1 MEPTAKARTEK
12 SFSYVVR
19 APSSDGFDV
28 MNVDVK
34 INTSW
39 IFQDAE
45 DSGEEHGCLPDRA
58 ASSPDMDTGT
68 LGKQLEC
75 SEQKLL
81 AAVDK
86 HMMSESRLRSRIREL
101 ELSERSLLRRV
112 DKLGARV
119 LQERHASLRAHEE
132 LQALWGELAHQVL
145 EKERAA
151 RRQRWRLR
159 RLRERLRRKDE
170 ALARQAAALERARRT
185 QRRQLG
191 LVREQERV
199 LRAQVQR
206 LEADVRRLCRAAGLL
221 LAELDVPAPRSPR
234 SPGPADPRSAPQ
246 EAAELR
252 ALQARAERGERER
265 EEAARRLRDQRA
277 TERRLRAQLEELR
290 CRVYELQ
297 LSEIGLQGQVEDLA
311 GQNRSLREKLGGQA
325 PGDSARST
333 APDGQGSL
341 EAPGRVQ
348 DGPQP
353 LPGEKAPDACRS
365 RGRHTTLRS
374 HGAPG
379 PRASAG
385 QPPEG
390 PCAWVCIGAGRG
402 PSDSVSGLETTAEL
416 LGVLAGRDSAQLTP
430 PEPRVDAQ
438 PLLLICGCPPG
449 QNVDGSLLSVEL
461 AWVSEQKPAAVPAQ
475 ESFLLVQTSTLP
487 PWGLARDPA
496 PLPPPPLP
504 WEAAPGELQGQQV
517 LDVRPPPAPRA
528 GGQSCQDHRQARG
541 RDAPLCRESPHV
553 SNPPL
558 PRRGPRGLK
567 GSQKE
572 GGGAPEWG
580 TEEQEVRRTWDRKE
594 EDLGDKRQPSQE
606 GRENLSLEDRVGAL
620 EGVQGGHT
628 AAEAR
633 VAASRPWPGQE
644 LAPPPLQ
651 EETAGSTDG
660 PESLSRRGTGAGRVW
675 GLPGGF
681 SLEEEEEASPATCFR
696 AHDTKGPSPAGAQ
709 HLAEQGRAVG
719 RVQGPEE
726 NHVWSGSARLLQ
738 EESPGDQGQ
747 EEEEQKAFHQE
758 GSSPGC
764 RGFLEEP
771 SSEECEA
778 NEVLL
783 FVKEGGLPLSLRLA
797 LSPEGAEPTSHS
809 QAPST
814 GQGRSALT
822 IEEFEKEVEACF
834 RQLSILKLGSEGRRQ
849 KVPTLAGENWSFAHR
864 WPSCQENACAQQ
876 ALANQ
881 SLDLCSAMEAH
892 PTESSEDVELGET
905 EALGAGQVLPGTVPD
920 SDDVGPRPGG
930 PSELGQT
937 WLSERPTALER
948 VRRRFHQL
956 IAGLKKERS
965 RVLHDNIALQRDQE
979 RGRKKLRALEKDR
992 ERTVKN
998 ISALERDNSTLLED
1012 IAHLKRELDQCLQV
1026 ISDLEDCNGKSYGK
1040 ISELEEENEKL
1051 KVRVEQLGKA
1061 LSESFRASKGVT
1073 EHVTRENREL
1083 KALISQLGVSYK
1095 ELIKDVVLG
1104 IEDMI
1109 RALRRENEHLL
1120 HRIQVLEREVT
1131 KGRSTDVGRLV
1142 RAQEPLQGK
1151 CKMAVDKENAVERE
1165 VQVTQLPGPLITG
1178 LHGLPL
1184 EEEVGLAGERTGP
1197 SSGMENSGCRAD
1209 STAAPLVWGNA
1220 ERSSGLQENT
1230 DGAGVREALPEQE
1243 EKRPWCS
1250 ADQGPALRS
1259 PSNGPQLQDPEAET
1273 SEEALRLQVRQLHH
1287 QVRTLR
1293 CQLRDQG
1300 SAHRGLQASLHEAV
1314 HLRAELTGQLEEL
1327 QKKQHEANLAVTPLK
1342 AKLASL
1348 VQKCRERNHV
1358 ITRLLRELHRHGA
1371 LDRLLS
1377 KTAQSMV
1384 NDAALAEYA
1393 ATFLAP
1399 GVPQT
1404 GHHLDAESEKTA
1416 AVRAQKCVLDPEID
1430 SVLQRPLCSESW
1442 PIPTAEGP
1450 TQAAGPNSLK
1460 ERRQHRGKHIKLENI
1475 YIPPNGP
1482 AEQRRPPDLR
1492 SLPGS

>member
-34 INTSW
+34 IDTSW

-45 DSGEEHGCLPDRA
+45 DGGEEHGYLPDGA
-58 ASSPDMDTGT
+58 ASSPDVDTGT

-112 DKLGARV
+112 DELGARV
-119 LQERHASLRAHEE
+119 LQERRASLRAHEE
-132 LQALWGELAHQVL
+132 LQALRGELAHQ
-145 EKERAA
+145 
-151 RRQRWRLR
+151 
-159 RLRERLRRKDE
+159 
-170 ALARQAAALERARRT
+170 
-185 QRRQLG
+185 
-191 LVREQERV
+191 
-199 LRAQVQR
+199 
-206 LEADVRRLCRAAGLL
+206 
-221 LAELDVPAPRSPR
+221 
-234 SPGPADPRSAPQ
+234 
-246 EAAELR
+246 
-252 ALQARAERGERER
+252 
-265 EEAARRLRDQRA
+265 
-277 TERRLRAQLEELR
+277 
-290 CRVYELQ
+290 
-297 LSEIGLQGQVEDLA
+297 
-311 GQNRSLREKLGGQA
+311 
-325 PGDSARST
+325 
-333 APDGQGSL
+333 

-365 RGRHTTLRS
+365 HGRHTTLRS

-390 PCAWVCIGAGRG
+390 PCAWVCIGAGWG

-416 LGVLAGRDSAQLTP
+416 LGVLAGRDRAQLTQA
-430 PEPRVDAQ
+430 EPRVDAQ

-487 PWGLARDPA
+487 PWGLAGDPA

-558 PRRGPRGLK
+558 PRRGPRDLK

-572 GGGAPEWG
+572 EGGAPEWG

-620 EGVQGGHT
+620 EGVQGGHR

-633 VAASRPWPGQE
+633 VAASRPRPGQQ
-644 LAPPPLQ
+644 LALPPLQ
-651 EETAGSTDG
+651 EEAAGSTEG

-719 RVQGPEE
+719 RVQGTEE
-726 NHVWSGSARLLQ
+726 KHVWSGSAWLLQ

-797 LSPEGAEPTSHS
+797 LLPEGAKPTSHS

-814 GQGRSALT
+814 GQDRSALT

-834 RQLSILKLGSEGRRQ
+834 QQLSILKLGSEGRRQ
-849 KVPTLAGENWSFAHR
+849 KVPTLAGENWSFARR
-864 WPSCQENACAQQ
+864 WPSCQENACARQ

-892 PTESSEDVELGET
+892 PTETSEDVELGET

-920 SDDVGPRPGG
+920 SDDMGPRPGG
-930 PSELGQT
+930 PSELGHT

-965 RVLHDNIALQRDQE
+965 RVLRDIALQRDQE

-998 ISALERDNSTLLED
+998 ISALERDNSALLGD

-1109 RALRRENEHLL
+1109 RALRRENDHLL

-1151 CKMAVDKENAVERE
+1151 CKMAVDKENAVERG

-1197 SSGMENSGCRAD
+1197 SSGMENSRCRAD
-1209 STAAPLVWGNA
+1209 PTAPPLVWGNA
-1220 ERSSGLQENT
+1220 EGSSGLQGNT

-1259 PSNGPQLQDPEAET
+1259 PSNGPQLQDLEAET

-1300 SAHRGLQASLHEAV
+1300 SSHRGLQASLHEAV

-1377 KTAQSMV
+1377 ETAQSMV
-1384 NDAALAEYA
+1384 NDVALAEYA

-1416 AVRAQKCVLDPEID
+1416 AVRAQKCVLDPEMD
-1430 SVLQRPLCSESW
+1430 GVLQRPLCSESW
-1442 PIPTAEGP
+1442 LIPAAEEP

-1460 ERRQHRGKHIKLENI
+1460 LPLPSGPTPDAGPRPISVRPGLPAQGLQEKDGMSCPALPADGRPLCSELLSPARILAFHKELRQSICSNSQVHKSPLE
-1475 YIPPNGP
+1475 
-1482 AEQRRPPDLR
+1482 L
-1492 SLPGS
+1492 